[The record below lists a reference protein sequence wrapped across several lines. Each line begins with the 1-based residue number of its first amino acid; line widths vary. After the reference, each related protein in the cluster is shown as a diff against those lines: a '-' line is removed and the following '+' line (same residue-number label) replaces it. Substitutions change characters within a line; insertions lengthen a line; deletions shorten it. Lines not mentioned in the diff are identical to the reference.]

1 MVLATMFMITT
12 TMLMKLIV
20 SNEMLN
26 IEGEEH
32 DDDVDVDKADAGTG
46 TGFGFLGW
54 LAKFRTHLACLRE
67 FEHL

>member
-1 MVLATMFMITT
+1 
-12 TMLMKLIV
+12 MLMKLIV

-32 DDDVDVDKADAGTG
+32 DDVDKADAGTG
-46 TGFGFLGW
+46 LGFLGW
-54 LAKFRTHLACLRE
+54 LAKFRTHLARLRE

>member
-1 MVLATMFMITT
+1 
-12 TMLMKLIV
+12 MLMKLIV

-32 DDDVDVDKADAGTG
+32 DDDDVDVDKADAGTG
-46 TGFGFLGW
+46 LGFLGW
-54 LAKFRTHLACLRE
+54 LVKFRTHLARLRE